1 MRAGGE
7 GPSAGD
13 PVGPPEKRPTRPR
26 RPLLFRLTRAL
37 VVAVLAVTVFCAVV
51 YAVAMN
57 VFLSTSLFA
66 RVIDGQPDV
75 IDIHFDRGWSV
86 VPGHIHAK
94 NLSIR
99 GRDGDIEWILRLDS
113 VEFDVAF
120 HALAQQRFEA
130 SHVYGRGISFRL
142 RQRLDAPPRSLDE
155 VANLPPIEGTGPY
168 AVHPPPG
175 PDLQKWSDAAYHLW
189 TGHLE
194 DVVASDVREVWIDNA
209 HFVGSAKITG
219 RFYFKPVRLADVGP
233 IHIDV
238 REGHVQTGDTIVV
251 DRLAGA
257 SADVRVFPF
266 DPRTAHGMDLVRHVM
281 LSATLHPTCPDIARL
296 PLPMPDGMAMTGEAD
311 VSQLALVVREAALQ
325 EGTRVDA
332 TLPHAIVTR
341 GEHRFT
347 GAVALAGGV
356 TGGDVL
362 GPVPGR
368 LDLLGRVT
376 DLDVARTSDSSA
388 PVGVFL
394 HVPRTTVA
402 GDSRTLDL
410 DALLTDMH
418 LVVDVAGGVLPDVAA
433 LSAYVPEGTP
443 LALTG
448 GTGRVNAHLET
459 WRTDKRAAG
468 SANLHVDDLGL
479 RLGKM
484 RVRGTASADASFGTF
499 PWATS
504 RMQNVKL
511 ALHVKSGALASE
523 QNPLVP
529 LVRVFDLRVDTGAE
543 DFELGD
549 PLRNLRAVIVM
560 DSGEIVAPDLLAA
573 YLPKASE
580 MHVLSER
587 ARFSLACELAL
598 ANHRAGGT
606 LDVTS
611 KQLGFSFGD
620 FHVGVDLRARA
631 RVHDWQWE
639 RGDLALDRAD
649 VDITNVSVYR
659 PARVEG
665 AGPGPSPAAGA
676 APAVP
681 ALSFARISLG
691 AKSRHFSFGDPL
703 EEVDLTAA
711 LVDAKVH
718 DSSVVNAFL
727 PSGAPFLFRA
737 DEGGFSSDIEAE
749 VRDHV
754 LRGTI
759 ALRAKNM
766 GIGGKSLHIEGDAD
780 VAARVSS
787 WDFAANT
794 VGVDDAHVVLS
805 RVTGGFHG
813 APADASIP
821 ALASANALD
830 KPDFRAETVELWAA
844 TPTLDLVK
852 PTLQNVDGRVTIV
865 GAELPDATVLQSFVP
880 AGSIV
885 GVEFG
890 GARVAGNLEVSST
903 RHTAHGR
910 LEVELPQTGIRFH
923 ETHLAGNFK
932 VSALLLGY
940 DPDRKVFD
948 VSGSSV
954 AMHDVQVTNA
964 STDTSRWQ
972 GDAVFKD
979 ATLRLDPDPELDG
992 KVTVEARDASPI
1004 LAILLGNGLPKIFVG
1019 LTRMPH
1025 LSGAARLTMGSRNVA
1040 LRDLDAHGGDI
1051 SIEGLY
1057 VVAHDHRAGAFI
1069 VGKGPF
1075 SAGFALD
1082 DKGAHL
1088 RLFGLK
1094 GWLRDETVTSLRLLD
1109 GSRPPSGTAAPQA
1122 VSRPVAPP
1130 AGISAQG
1137 PGDGSPG
1144 STVVAP

>member
-1 MRAGGE
+1 VTAGGE
-7 GPSAGD
+7 RPSAD
-13 PVGPPEKRPTRPR
+13 ESAGPPEKGRAKPR
-26 RPLLFRLTRAL
+26 RSLLFRLTRAL
-37 VVAVLAVTVFCAVV
+37 VVAVLGVAVGYV
-51 YAVAMN
+51 VAMN

-66 RVIDGQPDV
+66 KVIDAQPDV
-75 IDIHFDRGWSV
+75 IDIHYERGWSV

-99 GRDGDIEWILRLDS
+99 GRDGNIEWILRLDD

-130 SHVYGRGISFRL
+130 SHVYGRGLSFRL

-168 AVHPPPG
+168 AIRPPPG

-194 DVVASDVREVWIDNA
+194 DVVANDVREIWIDNA
-209 HFVGSAKITG
+209 HFLGNARITG

-238 REGHVQTGDTIVV
+238 REGHVQTGDTIVI

-257 SADVRVFPF
+257 TVDVRVAPF
-266 DPRTAHGMDLVRHVM
+266 DPRTAAGMDLVRHIM
-281 LSATLHPTCPDIARL
+281 LSASLHPTCPDIARL
-296 PLPMPDGMAMTGEAD
+296 PFPMPDGMAMTGEAD
-311 VSQLALVVREAALQ
+311 VSQLAIVLRDATLQ
-325 EGTRVDA
+325 DGTQLDA
-332 TLPHAIVTR
+332 TLPHAIVAR

-347 GAVALAGGV
+347 GTVAIAGAV
-356 TGGDVL
+356 TGGEGL
-362 GPVPGR
+362 RPGPAR
-368 LDLLGRVT
+368 LDLVGGVT
-376 DLDVARTSDSSA
+376 DLDVARTSDSAA

-394 HVPRTTVA
+394 HVPRMTLT
-402 GDSRTLDL
+402 GDSRALALDE
-410 DALLTDMH
+410 LLTDVH
-418 LVVDVAGGVLPDVAA
+418 LVVDVTGGVLPDVAA
-433 LSAYVPEGTP
+433 LSAYVPEKTP
-443 LALTG
+443 LALKG
-448 GTGRVNAHLET
+448 GTGRVNAHIET
-459 WRTDKRAAG
+459 WRAEKRAAG

-484 RVRGTASADASFGTF
+484 RVRGTASADASFGSF

-504 RMQNVKL
+504 RMQDVKV
-511 ALHVKSGALASE
+511 ALHVTSGALASE
-523 QNPLVP
+523 QNPQVA
-529 LVRVFDLRVDTGAE
+529 LVRVFDLRVDTSAE
-543 DFELGD
+543 DFELDD
-549 PLRNLRAVIVM
+549 PLRNLHAAILL

-587 ARFSLACELAL
+587 ARFSLACELGL
-598 ANHRAGGT
+598 ANHLAGGT
-606 LDVTS
+606 LDLTS

-649 VDITNVSVYR
+649 VDITNVSIYR
-659 PARVEG
+659 PGKDEG
-665 AGPGPSPAAGA
+665 AGPGPSPSSGA
-676 APAVP
+676 TPAVP

-691 AKSRHFSFGDPL
+691 AKSSHFSFGDPL
-703 EEVDLTAA
+703 EQVDLTAA

-718 DSSVVNAFL
+718 DPSVVNAFL
-727 PSGAPFLFRA
+727 PIGAPFLFRA
-737 DEGGFSSDIEAE
+737 DDGGFSSDIEAA
-749 VRDHV
+749 VRNHV

-759 ALRAKNM
+759 ALRATKM
-766 GIGGKSLHIEGDAD
+766 GIGGKSLHVEGDAD
-780 VAARVSS
+780 VLARVSN

-794 VGVDDAHVVLS
+794 VGVDDVHLVLS

-830 KPDFRAETVELWAA
+830 KPDFRAERVELWGT
-844 TPTLDLVK
+844 TPTLDLVQ

-865 GAELPDATVLQSFVP
+865 GAELPDATVLQPLLP

-885 GVEFG
+885 GLEFG
-890 GARVAGNLEVSST
+890 GARVAGDFEMSST

-910 LEVELPQTGIRFH
+910 VDVELPQTGIRFH

-932 VSALLLGY
+932 VSALVLGY
-940 DPDRKVFD
+940 DPARKLFD
-948 VSGSSV
+948 VSGSRV
-954 AMHDVQVTNA
+954 EMRDVQVTNA

-979 ATLRLDPDPELDG
+979 ATFQLDPDPELDG

-1094 GWLRDETVTSLRLLD
+1094 GWLRDETVASLRLLD
-1109 GSRPPSGTAAPQA
+1109 QPRPPTGTAAPQA
-1122 VSRPVAPP
+1122 PP
-1130 AGISAQG
+1130 RDAADSTLG
-1137 PGDGSPG
+1137 PGGESRGPPLL
-1144 STVVAP
+1144 AP